1 MAKKKADKADKHGKN
16 KADAR
21 SGEEYDQALYEL
33 QVELVKLQ
41 KDVIA
46 NNRKLLIIMEGRD
59 GAGKDGTIQ
68 RITEHMSP
76 RETRVVALSKPSDRE
91 VTQWYFQ
98 RYTFWLPSADEIVLF
113 NRSWYNRAGV
123 ERVMGFCTDAEYE
136 RFMATVTTYEEMLI
150 GSGVEMLKYYL
161 DISKAEQK
169 KRLAARRKDP
179 LKQWKISPIDE
190 AAQKKWDDYT
200 KARDAMFARTHTL
213 LSPWHIVCAN
223 DKKVAR
229 LNVIRDILNRVD
241 YEGKKKHIV
250 PDAEIVF
257 AFDQAHYKSGLIAK

>member
-1 MAKKKADKADKHGKN
+1 MAKDKSKKSESQKSDGPKSDGY
-16 KADAR
+16 
-21 SGEEYDQALYEL
+21 EETLYEL

-46 NNRKLLIIMEGRD
+46 HNRKLLIIMEGRD
-59 GAGKDGTIQ
+59 GAGKDGTIK

-91 VTQWYFQ
+91 QTQWYFQ
-98 RYTFWLPSADEIVLF
+98 RYVPHLPAAGEIVLF

-123 ERVMGFCTDAEYE
+123 ERVMGFCSNDEYE
-136 RFMATVTTYEEMLI
+136 RFMETVTTFEDMLI
-150 GSGVEMLKYYL
+150 GSGIELLKFYL
-161 DISKAEQK
+161 DIDKKEQAE
-169 KRLAARRKDP
+169 RLEARREDP
-179 LKQWKISPIDE
+179 LKQWKISPIDQ
-190 AAQKKWDDYT
+190 AAQQKWDDYT

-213 LSPWHIVCAN
+213 HSPWTLVCAN

-241 YEGKKKHIV
+241 YEGKKAKLVI
-250 PDAEIVF
+250 PDSEIVMPF
-257 AFDQAHYKSGLIAK
+257 NPELYKLGKISS